1 MNSRH
6 HKHILSF
13 GKPRQRMKDNHADL
27 SDQALL
33 QNYRRTEDTRWL
45 GWLFQRYT
53 MLVFGVCMKYL
64 KQEEDA
70 RDCTQQVFEKALQ
83 EIAKYEINYFKSW
96 VYQVAKNQCL
106 MKLRAKGHTTSE
118 LTENMIEHT
127 EATNHTGDAM
137 QKEML
142 LRRMEEAMLTLNAEQ
157 RNCIELFYLQQ
168 KSYQEISDATGYT
181 LLQVKSHIQNGK
193 RNLKLRMQQFKS
205 T

>member
-6 HKHILSF
+6 HLHILSF
-13 GKPRQRMKDNHADL
+13 GKPRHRMKENHAHL

-83 EIAKYEINYFKSW
+83 EIAKYEISYFKSW

-106 MKLRAKGHTTSE
+106 MKLRAKGRTTSE
-118 LTENMIEHT
+118 LTENMIAHT
-127 EATNHTGDAM
+127 EAKNHSDDTL
-137 QKEML
+137 QKELL
-142 LRRMEEAMLTLNAEQ
+142 LRRMEEALLTLNAEQ

-168 KSYQEISDATGYT
+168 KSYQEISNTTGYT

-193 RNLKLRMQQFKS
+193 RNLKLRMQQFK
-205 T
+205 TT

>member
-13 GKPRQRMKDNHADL
+13 SKLSHRMKENHAHL
-27 SDQALL
+27 SDQTLL

-83 EIAKYEINYFKSW
+83 EIPKYEISYFKSW

-106 MKLRAKGHTTSE
+106 MKLRSKGHATSE
-118 LTENMIEHT
+118 LTENMIEHSEGT
-127 EATNHTGDAM
+127 YNSGDAL

-142 LRRMEEAMLTLNAEQ
+142 LRRMEEALLTLNAEQ
-157 RNCIELFYLQQ
+157 RSCIELFYLQQ
-168 KSYQEISDATGYT
+168 KSYQEISDATGFT

-193 RNLKLRMQQFKS
+193 RNLKLRMQQFK
-205 T
+205 TT